1 MAEEAEEIAEV
12 AAKLAAKAAVK
23 LAANVAAE
31 VAAEVALVVEDDDEE
46 EDDVEKGGG
55 GDGACGG
62 GDGACEVND
71 RLLEKL
77 LLLLSVLRLL
87 DTFCC
92 GLFVI
97 RGRFKAGSSEL
108 FDFPVVVSFPTKTFL
123 NSSVL
128 LLVLLYSTEVKV
140 AISSHGTITESFE
153 IFGSV
158 FPVLFVVVR
167 CCL

>member
-46 EDDVEKGGG
+46 DDVEKGGG

-77 LLLLSVLRLL
+77 LLLLSVLRLF

-108 FDFPVVVSFPTKTFL
+108 FELLVVVSFPTKTFL

-167 CCL
+167 FCL